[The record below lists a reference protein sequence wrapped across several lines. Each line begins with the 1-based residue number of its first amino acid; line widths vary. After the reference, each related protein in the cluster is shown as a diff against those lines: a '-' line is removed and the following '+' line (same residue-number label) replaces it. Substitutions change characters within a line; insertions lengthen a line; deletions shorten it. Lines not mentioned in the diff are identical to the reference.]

1 MLCGVQPCFQL
12 LRIGASTGDSARDLY
27 TFRPA
32 LSHSVFRL
40 GRAAELCDVTLDST
54 SVSRIHAELH
64 AEREASGGDA
74 APQEEGWRVHIKDR
88 SSHGTWVNEVR
99 LQPCVQWELSDGDT
113 LTFGGQSAPGS
124 PEFYFLFQKVK
135 VRPLDFDAITIP
147 KAGTFSSDLQ
157 NRIRTNQDRK
167 VEANLDLSKL
177 SINRATVILNSIG
190 SLSKMKGSAWTFKR
204 SYSHE
209 GTVSDPGSSSSTP
222 PLAAGFSSLL
232 PPSTPPSF
240 PPAASVPSTKSLQPT
255 SRSRR
260 KSAHT
265 VLLEDDSSD
274 EPRSRGVLTGVVEDG
289 QKPRGKKRRRLY
301 KSESEGFSSPP
312 PLPLQPKSHND
323 VRRPLEAKPFPVG
336 IRTIGSF
343 HGAMT
348 NSRINHHLLHAS
360 FTNAAVHK
368 QDAATMHRIKT
379 VVQGNI
385 AAFRQ
390 QKAAHGSLT
399 AQRGRRRAHSSPV
412 FSPLVVGGENYSLA
426 SPSVRICTEERGRVQ
441 FSRFHHQ
448 TSKRRGRPRKHPLPP
463 RPSLPSPSSSSS
475 SSTSSASSSSS
486 GSSSSSSEDEDDEE
500 EDDEETAVGAVEP
513 CAAPRCR
520 LPQQDT
526 VQWIQCDVCDAWYH
540 IDCLHVDRKKLLVDP
555 NADFHCGCR

>member
-1 MLCGVQPCFQL
+1 MLSGVQPCFQL
-12 LRIGASTGDSARDLY
+12 LRIGSSAGDSARDLY

-64 AEREASGGDA
+64 AEKEASGGDA

-99 LQPCVQWELSDGDT
+99 LQPGVQWELSDGDT

-157 NRIRTNQDRK
+157 NRIRTNLDRK
-167 VEANLDLSKL
+167 VAANLDLSKL

-204 SYSHE
+204 SHSHE
-209 GTVSDPGSSSSTP
+209 GTISDPGSSSSP
-222 PLAAGFSSLL
+222 PLAVGFSSLL

-240 PPAASVPSTKSLQPT
+240 SSAASVPLTKSLQST

-274 EPRSRGVLTGVVEDG
+274 EPRSRGVVAGVVEDG
-289 QKPRGKKRRRLY
+289 QRAKGKKRRRLY

-323 VRRPLEAKPFPVG
+323 IRRPLEAKPFPVG

-348 NSRINHHLLHAS
+348 NSRLNHHLLQAS

-368 QDAATMHRIKT
+368 QEVQTMHRVQT
-379 VVQGNI
+379 VMHGNI
-385 AAFRQ
+385 TAFRQ
-390 QKAAHGSLT
+390 QKPAHISPT
-399 AQRGRRRAHSSPV
+399 APRGRRRAHSSPV

-426 SPSVRICTEERGRVQ
+426 SPSVRIRTEDRGRVQ
-441 FSRFHHQ
+441 FNRFHHQ

-475 SSTSSASSSSS
+475 SSTSSASSSS
-486 GSSSSSSEDEDDEE
+486 GSSSSSSDDEDD
-500 EDDEETAVGAVEP
+500 DDEEDEEAAVGAVEP

-540 IDCLHVDRKKLLVDP
+540 IDCLHIDRKKLLRDP

>member
-1 MLCGVQPCFQL
+1 MLSGVQPCFQL
-12 LRIGASTGDSARDLY
+12 LRIGSSTGNSARDLY
-27 TFRPA
+27 TFRPS
-32 LSHSVFRL
+32 LSHCVFRL

-64 AEREASGGDA
+64 AEREVSGGSTA
-74 APQEEGWRVHIKDR
+74 AQEEGWRVHIKDR

-99 LQPCVQWELSDGDT
+99 LQLGVQWELSDGDT
-113 LTFGGQSAPGS
+113 LTFGAQSAPGS

-157 NRIRTNQDRK
+157 NRIRTNLDRK
-167 VEANLDLSKL
+167 VAANLDLSKL

-190 SLSKMKGSAWTFKR
+190 SLSKMKGSAWTFRR
-204 SYSHE
+204 SHSHE
-209 GTVSDPGSSSSTP
+209 GTVSDPGSSSSP
-222 PLAAGFSSLL
+222 PLAMGFSSLL
-232 PPSTPPSF
+232 PPSTPPPYSS
-240 PPAASVPSTKSLQPT
+240 AAPVPSTKSLPAT

-274 EPRSRGVLTGVVEDG
+274 EPRSRGAMAGVVDEG
-289 QKPRGKKRRRLY
+289 HRTRGKKRRRLY

-312 PLPLQPKSHND
+312 PMALQPKSHSNLT
-323 VRRPLEAKPFPVG
+323 RPLEAKPFPVG

-348 NSRINHHLLHAS
+348 NSRLNQHLLQAS

-368 QDAATMHRIKT
+368 QESNGVHRIKT
-379 VVQGNI
+379 VVRGNL
-385 AAFRQ
+385 AALRQ
-390 QKAAHGSLT
+390 QKPAHCSPT

-441 FSRFHHQ
+441 LNRFHHQ

-475 SSTSSASSSSS
+475 SSTSSASSSS
-486 GSSSSSSEDEDDEE
+486 GSSSSSSEDDDDDEE
-500 EDDEETAVGAVEP
+500 EDEPAVGSVEP
-513 CAAPRCR
+513 CAALRCK

-540 IDCLHVDRKKLLVDP
+540 IDCLHVDRKKLLMDP

>member
-1 MLCGVQPCFQL
+1 MLSGAQPCFQL
-12 LRIGASTGDSARDLY
+12 LRIGLSTGDSARDLY

-32 LSHSVFRL
+32 LSQSVFRL
-40 GRAAELCDVTLDST
+40 GRAAELCDVTLDSP

-64 AEREASGGDA
+64 AEKESSEDE
-74 APQEEGWRVHIKDR
+74 PEQQEEGWRVHIKDR

-99 LQPCVQWELSDGDT
+99 LQPGILWELSDGDT
-113 LTFGGQSAPGS
+113 LIFGGQSAPGS

-147 KAGTFSSDLQ
+147 KGGTFSSDLQ
-157 NRIRTNQDRK
+157 NRIRTNLDRK
-167 VEANLDLSKL
+167 MASNLDLSSL

-204 SYSHE
+204 SHSHE
-209 GTVSDPGSSSSTP
+209 GAISDPGTSSSSPFTV
-222 PLAAGFSSLL
+222 GFSSLL
-232 PPSTPPSF
+232 PSSTSPSF
-240 PPAASVPSTKSLQPT
+240 SSAASVPSTKPLQVA

-274 EPRSRGVLTGVVEDG
+274 EPKSRGALTGIADDG
-289 QKPRGKKRRRLY
+289 QRARPKKRRKLY
-301 KSESEGFSSPP
+301 KSESEAFNSPP
-312 PLPLQPKSHND
+312 PPLQPKIHSD
-323 VRRPLEAKPFPVG
+323 IQRPLEAKPFPVG

-348 NSRINHHLLHAS
+348 NSRLNHQLLQTS
-360 FTNAAVHK
+360 YSNVAVHK
-368 QDAATMHRIKT
+368 PEVETTHRVKT
-379 VVQGNI
+379 VLHGNI

-390 QKAAHGSLT
+390 QKSAHCSLT
-399 AQRGRRRAHSSPV
+399 AQRGRRRANSSPV
-412 FSPLVVGGENYSLA
+412 FSPLVVGGEHYSLA
-426 SPSVRICTEERGRVQ
+426 SPSVRIRAEDRSRVQ
-441 FSRFHHQ
+441 FGRFHHP

-486 GSSSSSSEDEDDEE
+486 SSSSGSSSDDEE
-500 EDDEETAVGAVEP
+500 DEEGVTGGAVEP

-540 IDCLHVDRKKLLVDP
+540 IDCLHVDRKKLLKDP

>member
-1 MLCGVQPCFQL
+1 M
-12 LRIGASTGDSARDLY
+12 
-27 TFRPA
+27 
-32 LSHSVFRL
+32 
-40 GRAAELCDVTLDST
+40 
-54 SVSRIHAELH
+54 
-64 AEREASGGDA
+64 REAVIIDFHLF
-74 APQEEGWRVHIKDR
+74 PQ
-88 SSHGTWVNEVR
+88 
-99 LQPCVQWELSDGDT
+99 
-113 LTFGGQSAPGS
+113 
-124 PEFYFLFQKVK
+124 
-135 VRPLDFDAITIP
+135 
-147 KAGTFSSDLQ
+147 AGTFSSDLQ

-190 SLSKMKGSAWTFKR
+190 SLSKMSGSAWTFKR
-204 SYSHE
+204 SYSQE

-222 PLAAGFSSLL
+222 PLAVSFSALL

-240 PPAASVPSTKSLQPT
+240 SSAASGPSTKSVQPT

-274 EPRSRGVLTGVVEDG
+274 EPRSRGGKNTTGNSLSSLQTNNTGFDKNIYSAQKIKTIWKKSRDVIFASITTFSFRFRSVLTGVVEDG
-289 QKPRGKKRRRLY
+289 QKPKGKKRRRLY

-312 PLPLQPKSHND
+312 PLPLQPKSHTD

-348 NSRINHHLLHAS
+348 NSRLNHHLLQAS

-368 QDAATMHRIKT
+368 QDVQTMHRIKT

-390 QKAAHGSLT
+390 QKPARGPPA

-426 SPSVRICTEERGRVQ
+426 SPSVRIRTEERGRVP
-441 FSRFHHQ
+441 FNRFHHLTRWEVRAAPFIFNLVMPIHNQ
-448 TSKRRGRPRKHPLPP
+448 
-463 RPSLPSPSSSSS
+463 SLP
-475 SSTSSASSSSS
+475 
-486 GSSSSSSEDEDDEE
+486 
-500 EDDEETAVGAVEP
+500 
-513 CAAPRCR
+513 
-520 LPQQDT
+520 L
-526 VQWIQCDVCDAWYH
+526 
-540 IDCLHVDRKKLLVDP
+540 K
-555 NADFHCGCR
+555 